1 MDKTLAVDNFLQEMN
16 FIEKEAEA
24 LLKFF
29 KKEKIELPKPWVE
42 EAPPKRKFSWFDS
55 TEVL

>member
-29 KKEKIELPKPWVE
+29 KKEKIELPKP
-42 EAPPKRKFSWFDS
+42 
-55 TEVL
+55 